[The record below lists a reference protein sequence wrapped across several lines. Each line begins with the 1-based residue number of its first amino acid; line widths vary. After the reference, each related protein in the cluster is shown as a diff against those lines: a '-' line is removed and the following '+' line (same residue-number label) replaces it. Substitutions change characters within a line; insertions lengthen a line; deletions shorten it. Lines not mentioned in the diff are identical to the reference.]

1 MLGDPILV
9 RWKRTNVPL
18 EMNGRAILKTF
29 NILLPLGTL
38 CQALGYRGVSSM
50 AKGVYPPS
58 RWQMGHLAN
67 CRRVLSVLVNPVN
80 QSRHFE
86 FHIQDEIRLPCY
98 LWHYFPNICD
108 FPANKAW
115 THHDNVWGVW
125 VGACVAKHGLS
136 RVWSISRGPA
146 DLLTSPHCCD
156 NPKNSS
162 KVHYS
167 IPSVEQLAPGAYI
180 I

>member
-1 MLGDPILV
+1 MSHELSDLPTNRCYCMNAWRSDSSQV
-9 RWKRTNVPL
+9 ETHKRPAGGGERL

-29 NILLPLGTL
+29 NISLPLGTL

-98 LWHYFPNICD
+98 LWRYFPNICD
-108 FPANKAW
+108 SPANKAW
-115 THHDNVWGVW
+115 THHDNV
-125 VGACVAKHGLS
+125 
-136 RVWSISRGPA
+136 
-146 DLLTSPHCCD
+146 
-156 NPKNSS
+156 
-162 KVHYS
+162 
-167 IPSVEQLAPGAYI
+167 
-180 I
+180 